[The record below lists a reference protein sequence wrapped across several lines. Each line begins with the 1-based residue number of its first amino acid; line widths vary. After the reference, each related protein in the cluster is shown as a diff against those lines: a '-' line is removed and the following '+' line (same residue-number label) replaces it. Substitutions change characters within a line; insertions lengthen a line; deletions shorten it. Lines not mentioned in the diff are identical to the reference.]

1 MKKYWGHHLMLDCGE
16 CDILAMQDKD
26 HIEKWIKSLVIDI
39 DMEPIGEPWIS
50 QVEIDKP
57 ERTGHVAMQAI
68 VSSHISAHFVDSVR
82 QVYVDVFS
90 CRKFDKETVKQS
102 MIKYFDAGAIRE
114 YAITRQAD

>member
-39 DMEPIGEPWIS
+39 DMEPVGEPWIT

-68 VSSHISAHFVDSVR
+68 VSSHISAHFVDSAK
-82 QVYVDVFS
+82 QIYLDVFS

-102 MIKYFDAGAIRE
+102 MIKYFDASAIRE
-114 YAITRQAD
+114 YSITRQAD

>member
-1 MKKYWGHHLMLDCGE
+1 MKKYWGHHLMLDCGQ
-16 CDILAMQDKD
+16 CDLKKMQDKD
-26 HIEKWIKSLVIDI
+26 NIEHWIKSLVVDI
-39 DMEPIGEPWIS
+39 DMEPIGEPWIA

-114 YAITRQAD
+114 YSITRQAD

>member
-16 CDILAMQDKD
+16 CDILAMQNKD

-39 DMEPIGEPWIS
+39 DMEPIGEPWIA

-68 VSSHISAHFVDSVR
+68 VSSHISAHFVDSAK
-82 QVYVDVFS
+82 QIYLDVFS

-102 MIKYFDAGAIRE
+102 MIKYFDVGAIRE
-114 YAITRQAD
+114 YSITRQAD

>member
-16 CDILAMQDKD
+16 CDILAMQNKN
-26 HIEKWIKSLVIDI
+26 HIEKWIKSLVVDI
-39 DMEPIGEPWIS
+39 DMEPIGEPWIA

-102 MIKYFDAGAIRE
+102 IIKYFDAGAIRE

>member
-16 CDILAMQDKD
+16 CDLKKMQNKEN
-26 HIEKWIKSLVIDI
+26 IEHWIKSLVVDI
-39 DMEPIGEPWIS
+39 DMEPIGEPWIA

-57 ERTGHVAMQAI
+57 ERAGYIAMQAI

-82 QVYVDVFS
+82 QIYVDVFS